1 MIIFYISAWGA
12 ICLHFSRHTV
22 YVGKPHTH
30 TIDVQSSTAKET
42 EGGRKSKGGYIDE
55 ARGLLF
61 SLLISLNLLIPILK
75 PATLQ
80 CWCLLCVAPSQIKL
94 SFIPVLFKHSGIHQ
108 SSLSFAFP
116 PYVTV
121 VLICS
126 QTLCVNLVTSDSSVA
141 YSYVPALQCQ
151 DLFFSLL

>member
-1 MIIFYISAWGA
+1 MA
-12 ICLHFSRHTV
+12 
-22 YVGKPHTH
+22 
-30 TIDVQSSTAKET
+30 VQTSTAKET
-42 EGGRKSKGGYIDE
+42 EGERKSKGGYIDE
-55 ARGLLF
+55 ATGLLF

-116 PYVTV
+116 SPRFLRPY
-121 VLICS
+121 LFPEA
-126 QTLCVNLVTSDSSVA
+126 LCKLCH
-141 YSYVPALQCQ
+141 L
-151 DLFFSLL
+151 